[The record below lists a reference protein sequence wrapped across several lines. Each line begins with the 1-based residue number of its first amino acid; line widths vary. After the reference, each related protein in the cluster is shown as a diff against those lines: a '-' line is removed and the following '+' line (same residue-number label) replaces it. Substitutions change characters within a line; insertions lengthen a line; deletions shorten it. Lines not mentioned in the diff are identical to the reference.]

1 MDGIQGAVLNVKMDH
16 LESWT
21 EARRAVATQYERLLG
36 EFPFERP
43 RPPAHSRHVYHVYA
57 VKLPRRDEA
66 LRVLHEGGIGVG
78 IHYPVPV
85 HLQKAYANLGHRAG
99 DFPVTERLANEFLS
113 LPIYPELRP
122 DQVAEVVAQ
131 LRKAALV
138 EAA

>member
-21 EARRAVATQYERLLG
+21 EGRRTVAAQYDSLLD
-36 EFPFERP
+36 ELPFERP
-43 RPPAHSRHVYHVYA
+43 RPPTHSRHVYHVYA
-57 VKLPRRDEA
+57 IRLARRDEA
-66 LRVLHEGGIGVG
+66 LKALQEGGIGVG

-85 HLQKAYANLGHRAG
+85 HLQKAYANLGCRAG

-122 DQVAEVVAQ
+122 EQVAEVVTQ
-131 LRKAALV
+131 LQKAILV
-138 EAA
+138 EAS